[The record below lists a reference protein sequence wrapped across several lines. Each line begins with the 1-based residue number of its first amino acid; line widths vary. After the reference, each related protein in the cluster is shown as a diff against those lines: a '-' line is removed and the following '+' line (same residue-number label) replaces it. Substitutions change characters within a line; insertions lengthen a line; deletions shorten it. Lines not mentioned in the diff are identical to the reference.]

1 MRFPLWPFLASLLG
15 PFAVVSEIRAAA
27 LGVFEGQSDVGTPKR
42 AGFAEFDQTQRSY
55 KVAGGGQNMWF
66 TNDALHFV
74 WRKVSGNVTLAADIT
89 FDAACHISP
98 SHSRASL
105 ISRCW
110 AQSDPESLT
119 QFNCRGFSW

>member
-15 PFAVVSEIRAAA
+15 PFAVVSEIHAAA

-74 WRKVSGNVTLAADIT
+74 WRKVSGNLRRSAPTPTSQARIVSVSKRQFKTAHLASYLVQ
-89 FDAACHISP
+89 ISNE
-98 SHSRASL
+98 L
-105 ISRCW
+105 
-110 AQSDPESLT
+110 
-119 QFNCRGFSW
+119 